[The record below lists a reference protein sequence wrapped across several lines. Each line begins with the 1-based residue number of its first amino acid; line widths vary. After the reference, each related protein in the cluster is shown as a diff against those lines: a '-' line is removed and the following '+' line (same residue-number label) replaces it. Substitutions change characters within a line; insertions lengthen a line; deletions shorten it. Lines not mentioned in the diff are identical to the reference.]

1 MNRILFLGGIAAALT
16 LVGCG
21 NSGGASNYK
30 PKPPS
35 KIESAEV
42 QPGQEATL
50 LPLAVG
56 TQWVYTTAVRVTQK
70 DGQSGST
77 TGELTF
83 RVTAVRDVP
92 GGKEGDIDII
102 NNEGKLA
109 EKQSWRVDASGIT
122 QTAGGDKG
130 QKFDPPLAS
139 VLFPVKLEE
148 TFSWKGI
155 GPFPGG
161 MAKTATSKS
170 KVLGYEELDTD
181 MGRMQGL
188 AVESRMSWT
197 AADGKKGQSYGTT
210 WWRPNYGFVRFRQE
224 IQIGDLTA
232 VQMFRLKSYTPGK

>member
-1 MNRILFLGGIAAALT
+1 MNRTLIFGGIAAALT
-16 LVGCG
+16 IVGCG

-30 PKPPS
+30 PKPPA
-35 KIESAEV
+35 KVESAEV

-83 RVTAVRDVP
+83 RITAVRDVS
-92 GGKEGDIDII
+92 GGKEADIDII
-102 NNEGKLA
+102 NNEGKKA
-109 EKQSWRVDASGIT
+109 EKQTWLVDGSGIT
-122 QTAGGDKG
+122 QVAGGDKG
-130 QKFDPPLAS
+130 DKFAPPLAS
-139 VLFPVKLEE
+139 IMFPIKVDES
-148 TFSWKGI
+148 FSWKGV

-161 MAKTATSKS
+161 MAKSASAKS
-170 KVLGYEELDTD
+170 KVLGYEEVDTD

-188 AVESRMSWT
+188 AVETRMNWT
-197 AADGKKGQSYGTT
+197 ATDGKKGQSYGTT
-210 WWRPNYGFVRFRQE
+210 WWRPNYGFIRFRQE
-224 IQIGDLTA
+224 IQVGDLTA